1 MKLNEIYKK
10 PIDRD
15 IKGVIKVGQDDQSNI
30 YQELDEYVL
39 TEELGKHFSTF
50 FENYRR
56 GITEETDKMGVWISG
71 FFGSGKSHFLKILSY
86 LLENKE
92 VNGIKAV
99 DFFDDKIQ
107 DNIVL
112 ADMKKAGDITTDV
125 ALFNIENKS
134 ESNEKDY
141 KDAILRVFNKVFDE
155 MQGYCG
161 SSGWVADLE
170 RQLVKDGLYEEF
182 KVAFEEEC
190 GESWANSRE
199 DIYYE
204 EDAVVDALVKVRK
217 ISEES
222 ARNWFNKAE
231 ENYSMSIEKFAKRV
245 AEYIE
250 SKGKNHHVVFLVDE
264 IGQYIGDDTKL
275 MLNLQG
281 IVEMLGTYC
290 KGKCWVMVTSQQVID
305 SITEVKGNDFSKIQG
320 RFNTRLKL
328 SSANVDEVIKKRLLS
343 KTDGSSQS
351 LEMLYEQKSAILKN
365 LLTFKDVSEMKIYEN
380 EKDFAQTY
388 PFIPYQFNLLQK
400 VFQGIRGNAASEKH
414 MSEGERSLLG
424 SFQETAIQ
432 FMDNE
437 VGMLIPFSAFYKTIE
452 AFLDSNIRSV
462 IIQAAKNKELKEY
475 DIEVLKLLFLLKY
488 LKETKLTTIENMT
501 TLMATHIDEDKIE
514 TENNIKD
521 SLKRL
526 ITQTLI
532 QQNGDEYIFLANDEQ
547 DVNKDIKKTFIEEKE
562 ILEKLGNII
571 FDEIYVKDKYRYP
584 KTKKDF
590 AFNKFVDN
598 QTIKNSNSEVGIRVI
613 TPYNDLG
620 GDMSQ
625 AELKN
630 MSIRENNVIVKINS
644 KGISY
649 ISEIE
654 ESLQIIKYIRM
665 SPKSTPN
672 VEMIKSRK
680 QAERE
685 EREERAKVAL
695 KEALETAEI
704 YVNGSLVDIKEKD
717 SSKRLDE
724 GMKKLVDAVYDKLL
738 YIGKPINSVNEIAQM
753 LESKTNTIQ
762 IGMDEQHED
771 PNKNALEEV
780 YKFIDDSF
788 YRNISITI
796 KTAITN
802 FSKSPYGWDEFDIIM
817 QIARLFKAQRIRLE
831 YGNENISIYNRELV
845 NYITKKAYLEKV
857 KIKVR
862 ETVPQKHIDEAC
874 HISNEV
880 FIKNIT
886 FTDEDSVMKSFKDN
900 AQKELNNIDRM
911 LNEYRLGTKYPYP
924 EKQILQDGRDAIENV
939 INIKDAIVFFGEVYK
954 TRDDFYDYGDDAQ
967 EIIDFFKLGSKQKQ
981 TFDEAVKKVKHY
993 EDNKEYVDEIAL
1005 VISEKIK
1012 AIITKKKPYSD
1023 ISKLPKL
1030 IEDYNEK
1037 FIELLE
1043 KEADIVKPSVEEQY
1057 NQLMSILNGYEFKDK
1072 FKKEFDKKF
1081 NDLKEKLTSA
1091 DSFTVIV
1098 AMPITAERMKMQCVE
1113 ILEKEQE
1120 KINKALYEQVKQNQ
1134 GTGAVNEEKTPPVV
1148 IKTQPK
1154 NIYKSTLITFNDV
1167 IDNEE
1172 DIEKVVK
1179 ELRSTLLKELKEK
1192 GQIRLI

>member
-15 IKGVIKVGQDDQSNI
+15 IKGVVKVGQDDDSNI

-39 TEELGKHFSTF
+39 TEELSKHFSTF
-50 FENYRR
+50 FENYRK
-56 GITEETDKMGVWISG
+56 GITGETDKMGVWISG

-92 VNGIKAV
+92 VNGMKSV
-99 DFFDDKIQ
+99 DFFDEKIQ
-107 DNIVL
+107 DSMVL
-112 ADMKKAGDITTDV
+112 ADMKKAGDTTTDV

-155 MQGYCG
+155 MQGFCG

-170 RQLVKDGLYEEF
+170 RQLVKDGLYKEF
-182 KVAFEEEC
+182 KAAFEEEC
-190 GESWANSRE
+190 GDPWIESRE

-204 EDAVVDALVKVRK
+204 EEAVISALVKVRN

-222 ARNWFNKAE
+222 ARSWFNKAE

-281 IVEMLGTYC
+281 IVEMLGIHC

-343 KTDGSSQS
+343 KTEGSQES
-351 LEMLYEQKSAILKN
+351 LEILYEQKSAILKN
-365 LLTFKDVSEMKIYEN
+365 LLTFKNVSEMKIYKN

-424 SFQETAIQ
+424 SFQETAVQ
-432 FMDNE
+432 FMDQE

-452 AFLDSNIRSV
+452 AFLDSNISSV
-462 IIQAAKNKELKEY
+462 IKQAAKNDELKEY
-475 DIEVLKLLFLLKY
+475 DIEILKLLFLLKY
-488 LKETKLTTIENMT
+488 LKETKLSTIENMT
-501 TLMATHIDEDKIE
+501 TLMASHIDEDKIE
-514 TENNIKD
+514 TEKKIEE

-526 ITQTLI
+526 IRQTLI

-547 DVNKDIKKTFIEEKE
+547 DVNRDIKKTFIENKE
-562 ILEKLGNII
+562 ILDKLGEII

-590 AFNKFVDN
+590 IFNKLVDDKI
-598 QTIKNSNSEVGIRVI
+598 IKNSNSEIGIRVI
-613 TPYNDLG
+613 TPYNDLD

-625 AELKN
+625 TELKN
-630 MSIRENNVIVKINS
+630 ISYREKNLIVKINDN
-644 KGISY
+644 GISY

-672 VEMIKSRK
+672 IEIIKSRK

-695 KEALETAEI
+695 KEALKTADI
-704 YVNGSLVDIKEKD
+704 YVNGAYVDIKEKD
-717 SSKRLDE
+717 ASSRLDE
-724 GMKKLVDAVYDKLL
+724 GMKKLVDTVYDKLL
-738 YIGKPINSVNEIAQM
+738 YIGKPINSVNEISHM
-753 LESKTNTIQ
+753 LESKTTTIQ
-762 IGMDEQHED
+762 SGMDEQHED
-771 PNKNALEEV
+771 PNKQALEEI
-780 YKFIDDSF
+780 YKFIDNSY

-796 KTAITN
+796 KTITTN
-802 FSKSPYGWDEFDIIM
+802 FLKSPYGWDEFDIIM
-817 QIARLFKAQRIRLE
+817 QIARLFKRQRIRLE
-831 YGNENISIYNRELV
+831 YGNENISIDNRELIT
-845 NYITKKAYLEKV
+845 YITKKAYVEKV

-862 ETVPQKHIDEAC
+862 ETVPQKHIQEATD
-874 HISNEV
+874 ISSDV
-880 FIKNIT
+880 FIRNIT
-886 FTDEDSVMKSFKDN
+886 FTDEDGVMRNFKEN
-900 AQKELNNIDRM
+900 AQKELNNIERM
-911 LNEYRLGTKYPYP
+911 LNEYRLGTKYHYP
-924 EKQILQDGRDAIENV
+924 EKEIIEKGKKAIENV
-939 INIKDAIVFFGEVYK
+939 INIKDAIVFFSEIYK
-954 TRDDFYDYGDDAQ
+954 TRDDFYDYGDYAQ
-967 EIIDFFKLGSKQKQ
+967 DIIDFFKIGSKQKQ
-981 TFDEAVKKVKHY
+981 TFDEAVKKIKHY
-993 EDNKEYVDEIAL
+993 DDNKEYADDSALEI
-1005 VISEKIK
+1005 IESIK
-1012 AIITKKKPYSD
+1012 AIVTNKKPYSE
-1023 ISKLPKL
+1023 ISKIPKL
-1030 IEDYNEK
+1030 IEDYNDK

-1043 KEADIVKPSVEEQY
+1043 KEAEHVKPRVEEQY
-1057 NQLMSILNGYEFKDK
+1057 DQLMNILNQYEFKDMLK
-1072 FKKEFDKKF
+1072 SSFDKQF
-1081 NDLKEKLTSA
+1081 NELREKLKTA
-1091 DSFTVIV
+1091 DNFTVIV
-1098 AMPITAERMKMQCVE
+1098 AMPTTAEKIKLKCIE
-1113 ILEKEQE
+1113 LIEKEYE
-1120 KINKALYEQVKQNQ
+1120 RRSKELYEQEQKKGGQVKEIEPLI
-1134 GTGAVNEEKTPPVV
+1134 VKP
-1148 IKTQPK
+1148 QPK
-1154 NIYKSTLITFNDV
+1154 NIYKSSLITFNDV

-1172 DIEKVVK
+1172 DVEKVVREFK
-1179 ELRSTLLKELKEK
+1179 ETLLKELKEK

>member
-1 MKLNEIYKK
+1 MQLNEIYKK

-50 FENYRR
+50 FENYRK
-56 GITEETDKMGVWISG
+56 GITGETDKMGVWISG

-86 LLENKE
+86 LLENRE
-92 VNGIKAV
+92 VNGITAV
-99 DFFDDKIQ
+99 DFFNDKIQ
-107 DNIVL
+107 DSMVL

-182 KVAFEEEC
+182 KIAFEEEC
-190 GESWANSRE
+190 GDSWINSRE

-204 EDAVVDALVKVRK
+204 EDAVVGALVKVRN

-250 SKGKNHHVVFLVDE
+250 SKGENHHVVFLVDE

-343 KTDGSSQS
+343 KTEGSNKS

-365 LLTFKDVSEMKIYEN
+365 LLTFKNVSEMKIYEN

-424 SFQETAIQ
+424 SFQETAVQ
-432 FMDNE
+432 FMDEE

-462 IIQAAKNKELKEY
+462 IIQAAQNKELKEY

-488 LKETKLTTIENMT
+488 LKETKLTTVENMT

-514 TENNIKD
+514 TQKNIED

-526 ITQTLI
+526 MTQTLI

-547 DVNKDIKKTFIEEKE
+547 DVNRDIKKTFIESKE
-562 ILEKLGNII
+562 ILEKLGDII

-590 AFNKFVDN
+590 TFNKFVDN
-598 QTIKNSNSEVGIRVI
+598 QTIKNSNSEVGIKII
-613 TPYNDLG
+613 TPYNDLD

-630 MSIRENNVIVKINS
+630 ISLRENNVIVKINS
-644 KGISY
+644 TGISY

-665 SPKSTPN
+665 SSKSTPN

-680 QAERE
+680 QLERE

-695 KEALETAEI
+695 KEALKTADI
-704 YVNGSLVDIKEKD
+704 YVNGFSVEIKEKD
-717 SSKRLDE
+717 ASSRLDE
-724 GMKKLVDAVYDKLL
+724 GMKKLIDAVYDKLL

-753 LESKTNTIQ
+753 LESKITTIQ
-762 IGMDEQHED
+762 SGIDEQHED
-771 PNKNALEEV
+771 PNKNALEEI
-780 YKFIDDSF
+780 YNFIDNSY
-788 YRNISITI
+788 YRNISVTI

-817 QIARLFKAQRIRLE
+817 QIARLFKQQRIRLE
-831 YGNENISIYNRELV
+831 YVNENISIDNRELI
-845 NYITKKAYLEKV
+845 NYVTKKAYIEKV

-862 ETVPQKHIDEAC
+862 ETVPQKHIQEAAN
-874 HISNEV
+874 ISSDV
-880 FIKNIT
+880 FVRNIT

-900 AQKELNNIDRM
+900 AQKELNNINRM
-911 LNEYRLGTKYPYP
+911 LNEYKLGTKYPYP
-924 EKQILQDGRDAIENV
+924 EKEIIECGKKAIENV
-939 INIKDAIVFFGEVYK
+939 IDIKDAIVFFGEVFK
-954 TRDDFYDYGDDAQ
+954 TRDDFYDYGDYAQ
-967 EIIDFFKLGSKQKQ
+967 DIIDFFKAGSKQKQ
-981 TFDEAVKKVKHY
+981 TFDEAVKKINHY
-993 EDNKEYVDEIAL
+993 EDNKEYADESAL
-1005 VISEKIK
+1005 EIVEKIK
-1012 AIITKKKPYSD
+1012 AIVTKKKPYSD

-1030 IEDYNEK
+1030 IEDYNDK

-1043 KEADIVKPSVEEQY
+1043 KEAELVKPRLEEQY
-1057 NQLMSILNGYEFKDK
+1057 NQLMDILNQYEFKDM
-1072 FKKEFDKKF
+1072 FKISFDKQF
-1081 NDLKEKLTSA
+1081 NELRGKLKTA
-1091 DSFTVIV
+1091 DNFTVIV
-1098 AMPITAERMKMQCVE
+1098 AMPTTAEKIKLKCIE
-1113 ILEKEQE
+1113 LIEKEYE
-1120 KINKALYEQVKQNQ
+1120 KRSKDLYKQ
-1134 GTGAVNEEKTPPVV
+1134 EEKKSGDVSEVELPPIV
-1148 IKTQPK
+1148 KPQPK
-1154 NIYKSTLITFNDV
+1154 IIYKSSLINFND
-1167 IDNEE
+1167 IIKDE
-1172 DIEKVVK
+1172 DDVEKVVK
-1179 ELRSTLLKELKEK
+1179 ELRETLLKELKEK